1 MACDRRIGG
10 RARRQQGFVL
20 ALVLWMLA
28 AIAIVAGLLT
38 LWALD
43 AVGDAQE
50 DRLAVEQELA
60 MFSTRD
66 TLVYLAATR
75 ATTLAGLP
83 VEPLDEEERAMR
95 GLEEFGALRSDPIGG
110 ELPLDGSVLAG
121 LGGTRVALQDEAGL
135 VSLVWP
141 DANRL
146 GLLLSRWGIPDGEAG
161 RLRDTLLDYIDH
173 DELRLLLG
181 AERREYEQ
189 AGLPPPPNRRLLVP
203 AELERVLQWSEL
215 PRPVRERIAAGA
227 TTFYAGPI
235 NLNTAPEAV
244 LPLAIDGCPRACRA
258 LVERRR
264 EEPFRNSAELQAAL
278 GVRLAGDPVVDYR
291 YGPAETLRLTLW
303 GDSGAARRIH
313 VRLDPMANGRPPW
326 EFLATYLVARPE
338 LDESP
343 RTIESA
349 LFADAA
355 TGRP

>member
-1 MACDRRIGG
+1 MACERMPRG

-43 AVGDAQE
+43 AVGDARE

-60 MFSTRD
+60 MVSTRD

-75 ATTLAGLP
+75 ATTVAGLP
-83 VEPLDEEERAMR
+83 VKLLGEEEQAMR

-110 ELPLDGSVLAG
+110 EIPLDGSVLAG
-121 LGGTRVALQDEAGL
+121 LQGVRVAIQDEAGL
-135 VSLVWP
+135 VSLAWP
-141 DANRL
+141 DANRMD
-146 GLLLSRWGIPDGEAG
+146 LLLSRWGIRDGEAG
-161 RLRDTLLDYIDH
+161 RLRDTLRDYIDP
-173 DELRLLLG
+173 DDLRLLLG

-189 AGLPPPPNRRLLVP
+189 AGRPPPPNRRLLVP
-203 AELERVLQWSEL
+203 AELERVLEWDEL
-215 PRPVRERIAAGA
+215 PRPVRERIAAGT

-235 NLNTAPEAV
+235 NLNTAPAAV
-244 LPLAIDGCPRACRA
+244 LPLAMDGCPETCRR

-264 EEPFRNSAELQAAL
+264 EAPFRSSAELQAAL
-278 GVRLAGDPVVDYR
+278 GVRLSGDPVVDYR
-291 YGPAETLRLTLW
+291 YGPSDTLRLTLW
-303 GDSGAARRIH
+303 GPSGAARRIH
-313 VRLDPMANGRPPW
+313 VRLDPLANGRAPW

-338 LDESP
+338 SDESP